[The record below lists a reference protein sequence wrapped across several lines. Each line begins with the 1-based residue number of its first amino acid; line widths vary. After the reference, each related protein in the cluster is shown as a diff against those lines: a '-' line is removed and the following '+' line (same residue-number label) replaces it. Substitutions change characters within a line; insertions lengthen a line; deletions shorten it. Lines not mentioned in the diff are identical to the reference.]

1 MLESRGQ
8 LALAERFL
16 HAMRAAYPEVLAS
29 IRTKQVAQEMLHF
42 KAEYIAELCSSGEWR
57 CYKQPAA
64 PGGIALKAQGTG
76 PGAPATSAVDQRTS
90 RCTAASSQQPWSWR

>member
-1 MLESRGQ
+1 MPTLEPYTPTQLLGAALQVMRESRGQ

-42 KAEYIAELCSSGEWR
+42 KAEYIAELCSSGE
-57 CYKQPAA
+57 
-64 PGGIALKAQGTG
+64 
-76 PGAPATSAVDQRTS
+76 
-90 RCTAASSQQPWSWR
+90 

>member
-64 PGGIALKAQGTG
+64 PGGHRAESTRHWAWCTSNFCRLTRGHRGARQGIR
-76 PGAPATSAVDQRTS
+76 Q
-90 RCTAASSQQPWSWR
+90 

>member
-1 MLESRGQ
+1 MRESRGQ

-42 KAEYIAELCSSGEWR
+42 KAEYIAELCSSGE
-57 CYKQPAA
+57 
-64 PGGIALKAQGTG
+64 
-76 PGAPATSAVDQRTS
+76 
-90 RCTAASSQQPWSWR
+90 

>member
-1 MLESRGQ
+1 MQVMLESQAQ

-42 KAEYIAELCSSGEWR
+42 KAEYIAELCSSGDWR
-57 CYKQPAA
+57 CYKQPACWTSW
-64 PGGIALKAQGTG
+64 PSRSEHNAQG
-76 PGAPATSAVDQRTS
+76 PEHQ
-90 RCTAASSQQPWSWR
+90 